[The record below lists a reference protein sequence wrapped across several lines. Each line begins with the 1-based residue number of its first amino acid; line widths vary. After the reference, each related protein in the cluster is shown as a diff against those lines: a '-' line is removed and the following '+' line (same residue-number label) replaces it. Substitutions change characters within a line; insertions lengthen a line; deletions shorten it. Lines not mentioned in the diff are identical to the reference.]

1 MKTDYL
7 EIDKEGNL
15 KKSKK
20 DLLRNEKID
29 SPKFHN
35 LEAMN
40 VGYYVVIP
48 ILIGIFLGL
57 YLDSRFRTKPTFTLI
72 LILLGSVASF
82 YNLYRL
88 TKK

>member
-1 MKTDYL
+1 M
-7 EIDKEGNL
+7 NL
-15 KKSKK
+15 
-20 DLLRNEKID
+20 RINPKIKAGFWFI
-29 SPKFHN
+29 S
-35 LEAMN
+35 A
-40 VGYYVVIP
+40 